1 MVIWVIEFPRERYK
15 IRYILAQK
23 STYSEEII
31 IFLELVMSRQ
41 KLGVILENKVLQK
54 LKLSKR
60 VDIKNVLLNIV
71 Q

>member
-1 MVIWVIEFPRERYK
+1 
-15 IRYILAQK
+15 
-23 STYSEEII
+23 
-31 IFLELVMSRQ
+31 MSRQ